1 MVERFHRQLKSALMA
16 HDSTNNWTELLPIVL
31 LGIRATVKEDLQCSP
46 AELVYGTTLKLPELS
61 TSNQANPP
69 IGYPSFAD
77 RLTEQMR
84 KLKPQQPRQQ
94 QQTSYI
100 PKDLATAPQVF
111 IRVDASKPPLHPP
124 YEGPYEVQERHHKYF
139 VINKNGRKD
148 TVSIDRLK
156 PAILPPAFNNNP
168 PDNNINFTTNR
179 ATNSCSEYQTSHGRQ
194 TATYNKIWKKGSL
207 AKETGRVPCA

>member
-1 MVERFHRQLKSALMA
+1 MA
-16 HDSTNNWTELLPIVL
+16 HDSTNNWTELPIVL

-46 AELVYGTTLKLPELS
+46 AELVYGTTLKLPGELS

-84 KLKPQQPRQQ
+84 KLKRQQPRQQ

-111 IRVDASKPPLHPP
+111 IRIDASKPPLHPP
-124 YEGPYEVQERHHKYF
+124 YEGPYEVQERHRKYF

-156 PAILPPAFNNNP
+156 PAILPQPSTTTHPTTTSTLPQIEP
-168 PDNNINFTTNR
+168 PTAVQNTKPPMDDKQPLTTRSGRKVHWPKRLAEYR
-179 ATNSCSEYQTSHGRQ
+179 A
-194 TATYNKIWKKGSL
+194 
-207 AKETGRVPCA
+207 